1 MSIQK
6 TCIGATFTLI
16 LAFVSGCV
24 TTTGASSTA
33 STQTPAPISDPPSD
47 LVTDEFFRI
56 GQLPAQTLTEG
67 ECGLFLFS
75 GRPSPRF
82 VFYGEAA
89 SGRGKM
95 LINDKETLFVR
106 TEGDGEVFQLHFTRQ
121 VFREPVDGLEVII
134 NVEPED
140 AAPDQKG
147 QRIASGTL
155 KMSSQ
160 DGWTLVMPVGG
171 AATCESS

>member
-24 TTTGASSTA
+24 TTTGTTTTA
-33 STQTPAPISDPPSD
+33 STEPPAQINDSPSD
-47 LVTDEFFRI
+47 LVTEEFFRI

-140 AAPDQKG
+140 AAPRSKG
-147 QRIASGTL
+147 PADRL
-155 KMSSQ
+155 RYSQ
-160 DGWTLVMPVGG
+160 DELTRRLDYGHACGRRSDL
-171 AATCESS
+171 